1 MVSKS
6 LRHFGEGSVTEEFH
20 DGRPNRSGIVG
31 MTAARSLD
39 KPISPIER

>member
-20 DGRPNRSGIVG
+20 DGVQ
-31 MTAARSLD
+31 TDLELLA
-39 KPISPIER
+39 